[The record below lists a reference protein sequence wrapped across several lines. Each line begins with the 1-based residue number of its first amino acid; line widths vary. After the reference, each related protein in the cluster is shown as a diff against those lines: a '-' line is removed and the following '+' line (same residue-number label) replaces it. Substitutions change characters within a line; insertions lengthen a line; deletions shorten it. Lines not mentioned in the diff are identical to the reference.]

1 VAGPPGPPGPPGPK
15 GDKGDA
21 GQAAASFRVVSPDA
35 ASATC
40 DAGEVLISA
49 YCTGTWTN
57 YPLKP
62 TANGAS
68 CGDAGSTDA
77 KVTIVCGRR

>member
-1 VAGPPGPPGPPGPK
+1 MGAAGA
-15 GDKGDA
+15 A
-21 GQAAASFRVVSPDA
+21 GASFRIVPPSGPT
-35 ASATC
+35 ATC
-40 DAGEVLISA
+40 GAGEVLISA

-68 CGDAGSTDA
+68 CGEAGSTEA
-77 KVTIVCGRR
+77 TVTIVCGKQ

>member
-1 VAGPPGPPGPPGPK
+1 
-15 GDKGDA
+15 
-21 GQAAASFRVVSPDA
+21 
-35 ASATC
+35 
-40 DAGEVLISA
+40 VLISA

-68 CGDAGSTDA
+68 CGEAGSTEA
-77 KVTIVCGRR
+77 KVTIVCGKQ

>member
-1 VAGPPGPPGPPGPK
+1 M
-15 GDKGDA
+15 
-21 GQAAASFRVVSPDA
+21 VSPNA
-35 ASATC
+35 ATATC

-49 YCTGTWTN
+49 YCTGTFTN

-68 CGDAGSTDA
+68 CGEAGSTEA
-77 KVTIVCGRR
+77 RVTIVCGKQ